1 MDFNRTTLQYKRI
14 HPNSIPPSIGSPDA
28 AGLDLYCCET
38 VRIKSHSVGLVNTGI
53 AVVLPPQSYGRIAD
67 RSSVAQ
73 NRIVVV
79 GGVIDADYRGE
90 VRVMM
95 RNDNSYPVTYLPGA
109 RVAQLIVERIYLV
122 QLLEVKELPQTQRGA
137 GGFGSTGV

>member
-1 MDFNRTTLQYKRI
+1 M
-14 HPNSIPPSIGSPDA
+14 
-28 AGLDLYCCET
+28 
-38 VRIKSHSVGLVNTGI
+38 
-53 AVVLPPQSYGRIAD
+53 
-67 RSSVAQ
+67 
-73 NRIVVV
+73 V